1 MQAVLAPGPGRRLAA
16 RQMLPWHPPARN
28 LRRLC
33 RIADVVNDQDV
44 ADIAGHLGRDVGVI
58 GIHVEAVHADAAG
71 FLRADQ
77 LRFGPVG
84 DVVNFE
90 ATLVVGLLLR
100 GFYCRDFGNSYTQL
114 GGEFGVRRLAPESGA
129 QLQAQFRQF
138 IGLAADRRHVAL
150 GVDDHDVADDAR
162 LVAVRTRI
170 VEKNLRHDARIFRI
184 GHIENGGAEVFLV
197 RDVAYVGI
205 VAGNIDLA
213 GSRQFE
219 TREARNVVRQ
229 LRVVGN

>member
-1 MQAVLAPGPGRRLAA
+1 M
-16 RQMLPWHPPARN
+16 
-28 LRRLC
+28 
-33 RIADVVNDQDV
+33 
-44 ADIAGHLGRDVGVI
+44 
-58 GIHVEAVHADAAG
+58 
-71 FLRADQ
+71 
-77 LRFGPVG
+77 
-84 DVVNFE
+84 
-90 ATLVVGLLLR
+90 
-100 GFYCRDFGNSYTQL
+100 
-114 GGEFGVRRLAPESGA
+114 
-129 QLQAQFRQF
+129 
-138 IGLAADRRHVAL
+138 
-150 GVDDHDVADDAR
+150 
-162 LVAVRTRI
+162 AVRTRI